1 MMINKGELKDR
12 LTQAMEVRGLRATDL
27 VEKTGIPKTT
37 ISYYM
42 SGTTV
47 PRADKLYKL
56 AQALN
61 ISEAWLLG
69 YDVEMARTDDQKK
82 NDQLA
87 QLVVK
92 MRNNAK
98 FFDAVSLLAD
108 LDDSQLQTVI
118 PLLSALRK

>member
-1 MMINKGELKDR
+1 MEKQALKDR
-12 LTQAMEVRGLRATDL
+12 LVKAMEVRGLRAVDL
-27 VEKTGIPKTT
+27 VEMTGIPKVT

-61 ISEAWLLG
+61 VNEAWLMG
-69 YDVEMARTDDQKK
+69 YDVNMSRPVESIK

-87 QLVVK
+87 QLVAR
-92 MRNNAK
+92 MRTDSD
-98 FFDAVSLLAD
+98 FFDAVSSLAE
-108 LDDSQLQTVI
+108 LDAAQLQTVVQ
-118 PLLSALRK
+118 LLGVLNK